1 MSSPQSRCN
10 SKMSEAFGFQAEII
24 YSSFAQL

>member
-1 MSSPQSRCN
+1 MSSPQSRC
-10 SKMSEAFGFQAEII
+10 KTEMSEAFGFQTEII